1 MAESDLPSAL
11 EFAHS
16 VVEDYL
22 GRAIDFESI
31 APVSGGSVNQVFNF
45 ENELVIRVG
54 SGTRAPATFAKEKW
68 CIERS
73 IEQGV
78 LAPEVLL
85 IRECGALVA
94 MVQQKLR
101 GSPGVKLKGDA
112 FREMWR
118 QLGRYAKSINSIA
131 APGYGDR
138 FLSKHATSASW
149 RSWMEYQTSSLLD
162 NESPWRGLLRRR
174 QLSKIRDRF
183 NELCEWNFDP
193 VLCHANIGE
202 RNAIVNRLKD
212 VYLLDWGNAGGYPPC
227 WDLAEVVAWNDVDHA
242 SVQYYCEGYEIS
254 ADQRMQM
261 KHQLLLIQTWRW
273 LSSIRWAMDSGSDWR
288 KEPVVQLSL
297 TKLKKSMP
305 RW

>member
-1 MAESDLPSAL
+1 MAESDLPSEI

-16 VVEDYL
+16 VVEEYL
-22 GRAIDFESI
+22 GHDVDIESI
-31 APVSGGSVNQVFNF
+31 APVDGGSVNKVFNLN
-45 ENELVIRVG
+45 NELIVRIG

-68 CIERS
+68 CIERA
-73 IEQGV
+73 IEKEV

-85 IRECGALVA
+85 IRECGPRVA
-94 MVQQKLR
+94 MVQKKLL
-101 GSPGVKLKGDA
+101 GTSGVKLKGDA

-118 QLGRYAKSINSIA
+118 QLGRYAKSINSIT

-138 FLSKHATSASW
+138 FLSRHSTSLSW
-149 RSWMEYQTSSLLD
+149 RNWMEYQTSSLLD
-162 NESPWRGLLRRR
+162 DESLWRGLLRRR
-174 QLSKIRDRF
+174 QLSQIRDRF
-183 NELCEWNFDP
+183 DELCQWNFDP

-227 WDLAEVVAWNDVDHA
+227 WDLAEVVAWNELAHS
-242 SVQYYCEGYEIS
+242 SVQYFCEGYEMPD
-254 ADQRMQM
+254 DQRVEMEP
-261 KHQLLLIQTWRW
+261 QLLLVQTWRW
-273 LSSIRWAMDSGSDWR
+273 LSSIRWAMDSGPDWR

-297 TKLKKSMP
+297 AKLKKSMP